1 MNEKDL
7 QEPREEPIPEET
19 EVIQGQEDFF
29 NAYGQPQRNQNE
41 HTHAHKPVSAKKEQ
55 SEKNNKSNRGTEVI
69 QFYEECI

>member
-29 NAYGQPQRNQNE
+29 FNAYG
-41 HTHAHKPVSAKKEQ
+41 
-55 SEKNNKSNRGTEVI
+55 
-69 QFYEECI
+69 